1 MPFGTEV
8 ALTPGLTA
16 FERLYIKLL
25 GVPILGLRIRAR
37 TILHLLDDVGTPQR
51 IVDAGS
57 GRGMMVLACARRFP
71 EATVMGVDLLASQ
84 NTLNNHIVQRTGSE

>member
-1 MPFGTEV
+1 MPFGTEI

-37 TILHLLDDVGTPQR
+37 TILRLLDDVGTPQ
-51 IVDAGS
+51 S
-57 GRGMMVLACARRFP
+57 YCGRWQWSRHDGTGL
-71 EATVMGVDLLASQ
+71 
-84 NTLNNHIVQRTGSE
+84 RTAFS